1 MSSNL
6 TITHR
11 PFRTPQLKRN
21 SQQFQAH
28 QKSAKVI
35 DELPLQ
41 SRFQNWTQ
49 CLSDAY
55 PNVTKSRHEVRQS
68 LRDDVSTICSSL
80 KDERAELHHED
91 VTEINELFKE
101 AIEEDMKLIERRRER
116 KGYSHTY

>member
-6 TITHR
+6 TITHK

-35 DELPLQ
+35 EELPLQ

-49 CLSDAY
+49 CLSDAN
-55 PNVTKSRHEVRQS
+55 PNAAKSRNELRQS
-68 LRDDVSTICSSL
+68 LRDDASTICSSL
-80 KDERAELHHED
+80 KDERAELRRED
-91 VTEINELFKE
+91 VAEINEMFKE
-101 AIEEDMKLIERRRER
+101 AIEEDMRLI
-116 KGYSHTY
+116 